1 MSLRIATERIV
12 LTAWVGSMWTVGF
25 VVAPLLFRVLADNRV
40 LAGDIAGRLFAIVGY
55 VGLVAGTGLL
65 ILSAT
70 GPGRDFLR
78 RWQSWALLL
87 MLVLI
92 LIGQFGLAPTMQS
105 LRDAAHGVDIER
117 TPLYGRFALLHAISG
132 SLYVVNSLLGLAL
145 VVAGLPGRSGGT

>member
-1 MSLRIATERIV
+1 MNLRIATERIV

-40 LAGDIAGRLFAIVGY
+40 LAGDIAGRLFAIVGC
-55 VGLVAGTGLL
+55 VGLVAGAALL

-78 RWQSWALLL
+78 RWQSWALLV

-92 LIGQFGLAPTMQS
+92 LIGQFGLAPMMQS
-105 LRDAAHGVDIER
+105 LRDAAHGVDIEQ

-145 VVAGLPGRSGGT
+145 VVAGLPGKSGRA